1 MQMSMHVCPLGSSIA
16 SPPGGSPTCSVRFR
30 NNALYVVSLKPAQVH
45 AGVGLS
51 CAASFVLR
59 STLPRLAGYGSGIC
73 AAVSDAN
80 VPDEVAVSL
89 AGFDAASWQSWR
101 HSPSTP
107 LTQLAWNRCRR
118 KCSPRHPFGYSS
130 ADAERPA
137 TSTAFKSTCREY
149 LYAGSASCFV
159 GGFARFRFMA
169 GSMACQA

>member
-1 MQMSMHVCPLGSSIA
+1 MPAWLQHRFS
-16 SPPGGSPTCSVRFR
+16 PGGIANLLCTLQKQRSLRGKLKTCSGTRR
-30 NNALYVVSLKPAQVH
+30 R
-45 AGVGLS
+45 GTLS

-101 HSPSTP
+101 HSSSTP